1 MCAYKGVRN
10 VRFSENLACFV
21 FLLPPFWDS
30 PFCLIAND
38 LLCFLIETRKDLDA
52 NLLMYINEH
61 FLFAVYKYYLEIV
74 CEIFI
79 FMDVVTLPSFCME
92 DNWK

>member
-1 MCAYKGVRN
+1 MLVFWEIWRVLFSCYL
-10 VRFSENLACFV
+10 RFEIRPFV
-21 FLLPPFWDS
+21 LS
-30 PFCLIAND
+30 PTTC
-38 LLCFLIETRKDLDA
+38 CFLIETRKDLDA

-92 DNWK
+92 DN

>member
-1 MCAYKGVRN
+1 M
-10 VRFSENLACFV
+10 FV
-21 FLLPPFWDS
+21 FRKIWRVLFSCYLRFEIRPFG
-30 PFCLIAND
+30 LIAND